1 MSDSTTLYRAILS
14 QKYQTAKTAFQQV
27 MQHKMRD
34 VLTTQYRETAKT
46 FITPPK
52 PPQSS

>member
-14 QKYQTAKTAFQQV
+14 QKYQAAKNVFHHV
-27 MQHKMRD
+27 MQNKMRD
-34 VLTTQYRETAKT
+34 VLTTEYRTTAKT
-46 FITPPK
+46 LIVPPK